1 MSKSLTPAKAT
12 EKIRGLAQDEHLSL
26 YFTSHYRQ
34 RLEERQLINSDTLHL
49 LSTGFVYEEGE
60 PSTRNG
66 FWKYKIRGKTP
77 NSSNRLVEAVVIPS
91 FKDKSI
97 KIITIYWFDEKV

>member
-1 MSKSLTPAKAT
+1 MGKSLTPAKAT

-60 PSTRNG
+60 PSTVRG
-66 FWKYKIRGKTP
+66 LWKYRVTGKTP
-77 NSSNRLVEAVVIPS
+77 NSNNRSVVIVVIPDFS
-91 FKDKSI
+91 DRSLKFV
-97 KIITIYWFDEKV
+97 TIFWRDADQ